1 MTAREQKPTDTAV
14 LEQRYGSEWLV
25 LTYIGPDRND
35 MLFNPKKVLRGGS
48 MRIRYLG
55 DDNDQ

>member
-14 LEQRYGSEWLV
+14 LGQRYGSEWLV

-35 MLFNPKKVLRGGS
+35 MLFIPKKVLRGGS
-48 MRIRYLG
+48 MRVRYL
-55 DDNDQ
+55 NHE